1 MISIQNASLY
11 LLLKHIRE
19 SSRLEMIRKPVMII
33 VSFVPLLIVSLQI
46 LRPGTLVSQPE
57 VS

>member
-1 MISIQNASLY
+1 
-11 LLLKHIRE
+11 
-19 SSRLEMIRKPVMII
+19 MII